1 MLVAA
6 SALQQ
11 ARRGKG
17 RASGTPGELMKI
29 YLLMVL
35 ISVIAALAHFDHRH
49 EATER
54 QA

>member
-1 MLVAA
+1 
-6 SALQQ
+6 
-11 ARRGKG
+11 
-17 RASGTPGELMKI
+17 MKI

-35 ISVIAALAHFDHRH
+35 ISVIAALAHFDHRY